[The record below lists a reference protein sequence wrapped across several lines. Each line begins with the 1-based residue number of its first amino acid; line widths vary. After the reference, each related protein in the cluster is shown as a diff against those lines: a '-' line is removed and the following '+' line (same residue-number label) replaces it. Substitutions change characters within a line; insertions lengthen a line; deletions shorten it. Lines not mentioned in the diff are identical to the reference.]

1 MYINQVDNLFDN
13 IINNFNIFL
22 IKQNIFEKFSKD
34 SNFIKF
40 QNDILDII
48 QQYIKTIDMKDIE
61 SLTNK
66 KQRVSYILEIIKR
79 YCAFY
84 IYLGIAYYYKGD
96 RELFITNI
104 IETSKNIKDST
115 FSISNF
121 YNSDNNAKIIS
132 MYTIIKD
139 IIQLQ
144 EYKTIERIKIILG
157 NEPVKYALTIGLL
170 NQLGEDYFNDYF
182 LIKDNFH
189 NIIKTFIFRQIYL
202 VEEKNDVIKMLDE
215 TEIDEAEYKYIDI
228 VLSKHDKL
236 IDFTFLQEIL
246 SIDML
251 KSRKADEYY
260 KYLEDYK
267 SSQTLNLL
275 NNNKMIDFL
284 FSNKVIIPI
293 TEDFLRYHKNTEKY
307 DTDITGE
314 LKDRDAT
321 KIKYIINKVNKVMNL
336 YSSIYEKNQKI
347 KLEALNLFYK
357 SLEYKDAIL
366 YNDNEEVKIINKLEQ
381 SENTTDLDYMIDLNN
396 LRSYPY
402 INFKDMSKDGF
413 KLRSSLM
420 IQGIRYSNIKHKN
433 PKNRK
438 LDLRVGH
445 LNQPLNVVGIIFN
458 PSNRQLECVD
468 TSMLIDI
475 RGKHKNGFNGFVD
488 IMSRNDKSDKNLYY
502 WLFDLSVDKVKLEEY
517 KNVSSSDTK
526 VVIEN
531 ILGEIYSTYI
541 NIQQKIIYNDLKKK
555 HPTNLWDMFKM
566 INKYKNQYTFNENID
581 LNLNIN
587 VFDKYFINTIHD
599 IKIKDKIDTFQKKEI
614 KIPLSKM
621 IKLKEITIRIN
632 EKIEEIDLAQLANQP
647 ICHHYIKWAALG
659 RVSKNND
666 EELNQAIFDFVK
678 QYVKTNERNEYICKS
693 CSELLDLKKYV
704 YEGTYIAE
712 LDTFQTTNLA
722 VNQKL
727 EEMPKYAKYTRTIRN
742 IEKNIEKI
750 CYAVNLTYYIG
761 NTPVVRLRRKMIIKD
776 VIDLILVHGEYLKN
790 QPKDRK
796 QKAVEVYNIHPDLTN
811 LFFFEL
817 KDDVF
822 LTSSL
827 DVDYYKQIKFNNVLA
842 YILLVLIADL
852 NTGQIISMKDDRKC
866 NYFLYSNIGE
876 GLFSKLYIRITEKEK
891 ISISSIPLLAYVLFY
906 MSCVLTNNYIWLW
919 NSEDAK
925 QQYNVQ
931 KTIIHTMVDL
941 INTLIEAN
949 MLKDKN
955 FLYELIVNR
964 LMYKIKNTYIDTNAL
979 NIIKVEAQ
987 KKIKIDTVT
996 NKISY
1001 IMKKDRVI
1009 NLDKIEAYNPNVAVG
1024 QLCKAITSKLD
1035 IIETKNFNYNAD
1047 IYTNCIDGS
1056 FHQWDLKNKKL
1067 VCNLCNMVFD
1077 DIIIDKSDK
1086 ASHVENISR
1095 LTQLKLQY
1103 IKKFTNTYCISGEL
1117 HEIDANVCSK
1127 CKINVS
1133 TYKYSQAELSKLE
1146 KNLKEINNINTTKQ
1160 LDTIRKYFE
1169 KEIRRIENTNQVIN
1183 RMNERYVKYTNNK
1196 MINYIDDF
1204 IDVLI
1209 KNLGN
1214 KIKINN
1220 STIYLKDTIFIIK
1233 NDYMGNDIKDHITI
1247 LSSDNKI
1254 MYQNNHSHYKMNVLY
1269 YLDKVNNVYV
1279 YYNLLT
1285 KNYIGYSK
1293 DNKTFN
1299 SYKSNNSIEV
1309 ISSIKDMIQNM
1320 GLENQFTNIYHI
1332 SKYYMEK
1339 DAKID
1344 IPYIY
1349 TNIIRNRCNN
1359 LRQIIYRTVSIIEKV
1374 KNVHNNKFNEH
1385 NKEEFKL
1392 VADFQKS
1399 LKNFNTSNDKSE
1411 IFDKLYIVTN
1421 NIDVLPVNK
1430 DMDKNN
1436 LYKQYIDTSVLISL
1450 NNMDSKLLFYY
1461 LYNMNRLIEFNDL
1474 SAIRTNL
1481 CYMIIKII
1489 IFSYNLYYIPID
1501 SSEIRKF
1508 DSILITETPYID
1520 ESMKAVGYYQDLVNV
1535 KEIDDEKEKEK
1546 NYDINEEMGSLDIDA
1561 IDNGDNDPEDPDYT
1575 AMDEM
1580 LEHYT
1585 DW

>member
-48 QQYIKTIDMKDIE
+48 QQYMKTIDMKEIE

-66 KQRVSYILEIIKR
+66 KQRVLYILEIIKR

-84 IYLGIAYYYKGD
+84 IYLGISYHYKGD

-144 EYKTIERIKIILG
+144 EYKTIERIKIILA
-157 NEPVKYALTIGLL
+157 NEPVKYSLTIGLL
-170 NQLGEDYFNDYF
+170 NEIGEDYFNDYF

-202 VEEKNDVIKMLDE
+202 IEEKNDVIKMLDE
-215 TEIDEAEYKYIDI
+215 REIDEAEYKYIDI

-284 FSNKVIIPI
+284 FSNKIIIPI

-307 DTDITGE
+307 DQDITGE

-357 SLEYKDAIL
+357 SIEYKDAVL

-381 SENTTDLDYMIDLNN
+381 SENTTDLDYLIDLNN
-396 LRSYPY
+396 IRSYPY
-402 INFKDMSKDGF
+402 VNFKDMSKDGF

-458 PSNRQLECVD
+458 PSNRHLECVD

-475 RGKHKNGFNGFVD
+475 RGKHKNGFNGFID

-517 KNVSSSDTK
+517 KNVSSTDTK

-531 ILGEIYSTYI
+531 ILGEIYSNYI
-541 NIQQKIIYNDLKKK
+541 NIQQKIIYNELKKK
-555 HPTNLWDMFKM
+555 HPNNLWDMFKM
-566 INKYKNQYTFNENID
+566 INKYKNKYHFNENID
-581 LNLNIN
+581 LNLNTN
-587 VFDKYFINTIHD
+587 VFDKYFIKAMHD
-599 IKIKDKIDTFQKKEI
+599 IKMRDKIDVFQKKEI
-614 KIPLSKM
+614 KIPLSKK
-621 IKLKEITIRIN
+621 IKLKEITIKIN
-632 EKIEEIDLAQLANQP
+632 EKIEEIDLVQLANQP
-647 ICHHYIKWAALG
+647 ICHHYIKWSGLG
-659 RVSKNND
+659 KISKKND
-666 EELNQAIFDFVK
+666 EELNQAIFNFVK
-678 QYVKTNERNEYICKS
+678 QYVKTNDRNEYICKS

-704 YEGTYIAE
+704 YEGTYVAE

-727 EEMPKYAKYTRTIRN
+727 EDMPKYAKYTRTIRN

-750 CYAVNLTYYIG
+750 CYAVNLTYYLG

-852 NTGQIISMKDDRKC
+852 NTGQIISMKDDKKC

-979 NIIKVEAQ
+979 NIIKVETQ
-987 KKIKIDTVT
+987 KKIKVDTVT

-1001 IMKKDRVI
+1001 IMKKDKI
-1009 NLDKIEAYNPNVAVG
+1009 ISLDKIEVYNPLIGVG
-1024 QLCKAITSKLD
+1024 QTCKTATDNLVT
-1035 IIETKNFNYNAD
+1035 IENINFNYNVD
-1047 IYTNCIDGS
+1047 IYTNCISGS

-1067 VCNLCNMVFD
+1067 VCNLCNIVFD
-1077 DIIIDKSDK
+1077 DIDKSDK
-1086 ASHVENISR
+1086 STHVDNISR
-1095 LTQLKLQY
+1095 IVQLKLQY
-1103 IKKFTNTYCISGEL
+1103 IKKFTATYCISGEL
-1117 HEIDANVCSK
+1117 HDIESNVCSK

-1133 TYKYSQAELSKLE
+1133 THEYTKNELSKLE
-1146 KNLKEINNINTTKQ
+1146 KNLNEINNINTTKH

-1169 KEIRRIENTNQVIN
+1169 KETRRIENTNQILN

-1196 MINYIDDF
+1196 IVNYIDDF

-1220 STIYLKDTIFIIK
+1220 NTIYLKDTIFIIK
-1233 NDYMGNDIKDHITI
+1233 NDYMGNDIKEPITI
-1247 LSSDNKI
+1247 LSSENKI
-1254 MYQNNHSHYKMNVLY
+1254 MSMNNHSHYKMNVLY

-1293 DNKTFN
+1293 DNKTYN

-1320 GLENQFTNIYHI
+1320 GLENQFSNIYHI
-1332 SKYYMEK
+1332 SKHYMNA

-1344 IPYIY
+1344 INSIY
-1349 TNIIRNRCNN
+1349 TNIIRTRCNN
-1359 LRQIIYRTVSIIEKV
+1359 LRQCIYRTASIIEKV

-1385 NKEEFKL
+1385 NKDEFKL
-1392 VADFQKS
+1392 VAEFQKS
-1399 LKNFNTSNDKSE
+1399 LKNFNTSNDKST
-1411 IFDKLYIVTN
+1411 IFDKLYTITN
-1421 NIDVLPVNK
+1421 NINVLPINI

-1436 LYKQYIDTSVLISL
+1436 LYKQYIDTSILISL
-1450 NNMDSKLLFYY
+1450 NNMDCKLLFYY
-1461 LYNMNRLIEFNDL
+1461 LYNMNRLIEYNDL
-1474 SAIRTNL
+1474 PAIRTNL
-1481 CYMIIKII
+1481 CHMIIKII
-1489 IFSYNLYYIPID
+1489 IFSYNMYYIPID

-1535 KEIDDEKEKEK
+1535 KEIDDEKEKDK
-1546 NYDINEEMGSLDIDA
+1546 NYDINEEMGALDIDA
-1561 IDNGDNDPEDPDYT
+1561 IDNGDNDPDDPDYT
-1575 AMDEM
+1575 GMDEM